1 MTVSFNGL
9 GNEGRLGNQMFQYAF
24 IRGMSK
30 KHGYDFM
37 IPHQSAE
44 RYDNYGLFEC
54 FELEGCKYT
63 GEGIFKTLE
72 CRDTAFNQ
80 KFLDEC
86 TNNTNYSGVFQTE
99 KYFVNAKEEL
109 RKDYTFHKDIINP
122 CQEFIDS
129 LGGSDQCI
137 FLHVRR
143 GNPNITGKRGE
154 KWSYQ
159 MLQEY
164 HPLMKKEYYL
174 EALKEFPEDKKVIVL
189 SDLLDWCKKQ
199 DWLQDDRFYM
209 SDASYEVFDDGAS
222 VPYIDLCLMS
232 LCSGGIIA
240 NSSMSWW
247 GAWLQ
252 NNRGKIVAP
261 YPWYGA
267 KAHNYGHAELSDNDL
282 VPDRWTKL
290 YNDPTPIDIVE

>member
-30 KHGYDFM
+30 HHGYDFM
-37 IPHQSAE
+37 IPHQSAD
-44 RYDNYGLFEC
+44 RFDNYGLFEC
-54 FELEGCKYT
+54 FELEGCKT
-63 GEGIFKTLE
+63 GESSYPTLE
-72 CRDTAFNQ
+72 CRDTQFNQ
-80 KFLDEC
+80 EFLNNC
-86 TNNTNYSGVFQTE
+86 TDNTNYSGVFQTE
-99 KYFVNAKEEL
+99 KYFADATEEL
-109 RKDYTFHKDIINP
+109 REDYIFHKDILNP
-122 CQEFIDS
+122 CLEFIYS

-137 FLHVRR
+137 FLHIRR

-174 EALKEFPEDKKVIVL
+174 EALKEFPKDKKVIVL

>member
-30 KHGYDFM
+30 RYGYDFI
-37 IPHQSAE
+37 IPDANAN
-44 RYDNYGLFEC
+44 RFDNYGLFDC
-54 FELEGCKYT
+54 FKLEGCKT
-63 GEGIFKTLE
+63 GEGSYPTLE

-80 KFLDEC
+80 KFLDDC
-86 TNNTNYSGVFQTE
+86 SDNTNYSGVFQTE
-99 KYFVNAKEEL
+99 KYFANATEEL
-109 RKDYTFHKDIINP
+109 RKDFTFHKEILDP
-122 CQEFIDS
+122 CQEFIDNV
-129 LGGSDQCI
+129 GDVI

-143 GNPNITGKRGE
+143 GNSNLVGNRGE

-159 MLQEY
+159 MLQDY

-174 EALKEFPEDKKVIVL
+174 EALSHFDESKKVIVL
-189 SDLLDWCKKQ
+189 SDTIDWCKKQ
-199 DWLQDDRFYM
+199 DWLQDDRFLF
-209 SDASYEVFDDGAS
+209 SDSSYEVFDDGAS

-252 NNRGKIVAP
+252 NDTGKIIAP
-261 YPWYGA
+261 NPWYGA
-267 KAHNYGHAELSDNDL
+267 KAYNYGNAELCDADL
-282 VPDRWTKL
+282 IPERWTKL
-290 YNDPTPIDIVE
+290 YNDPTPIDIAE

>member
-30 KHGYDFM
+30 RYGYDFI
-37 IPHQSAE
+37 IPDANAN
-44 RYDNYGLFEC
+44 RFDNYGLFDC
-54 FELEGCKYT
+54 FELEGCKT
-63 GEGIFKTLE
+63 GEGSYPTLE

-86 TNNTNYSGVFQTE
+86 SDNTNYSGVFQTE
-99 KYFVNAKEEL
+99 KYFANASEEL
-109 RKDYTFHKDIINP
+109 RKDFTFHKEILDP
-122 CQEFIDS
+122 CQEFIDNV
-129 LGGSDQCI
+129 GDVI

-143 GNPNITGKRGE
+143 GNSNLVGNRGE

-159 MLQEY
+159 MLQDY

-174 EALKEFPEDKKVIVL
+174 EALSHFDESKKVIVL
-189 SDLLDWCKKQ
+189 SDTIDWCKKQ
-199 DWLQDDRFYM
+199 DWLQDDRFLF
-209 SDASYEVFDDGAS
+209 SDSSYEVFDDGAS

-252 NNRGKIVAP
+252 NDTGKIIAP
-261 YPWYGA
+261 NPWYGA
-267 KAHNYGHAELSDNDL
+267 KAYNYGNAELCDADII
-282 VPDRWTKL
+282 PERWIKI

>member
-30 KHGYDFM
+30 RYGYDFI
-37 IPHQSAE
+37 IPDANAN
-44 RYDNYGLFEC
+44 RFDNYGLFDC
-54 FELEGCKYT
+54 FELEGCKT
-63 GEGIFKTLE
+63 GEGSYPTLE

-86 TNNTNYSGVFQTE
+86 TDNTNYSGVFQTE
-99 KYFVNAKEEL
+99 KYFANATEEL
-109 RKDYTFHKDIINP
+109 RKDFTFHKEILDP
-122 CQEFIDS
+122 CQEFIDNV
-129 LGGSDQCI
+129 GDVI

-143 GNPNITGKRGE
+143 GNSNLVGKRGE

-159 MLQEY
+159 MLQDY
-164 HPLMKKEYYL
+164 HPLMKKEYYI
-174 EALKEFPEDKKVIVL
+174 EALSHFDESKKVIVL
-189 SDLLDWCKKQ
+189 SDTIDWCKEQ
-199 DWLQDDRFYM
+199 DWLQDDRFLF
-209 SDASYEVFDDGAS
+209 SDSSYEVFDDGAS

-252 NNRGKIVAP
+252 NNTGKIIAP
-261 YPWYGA
+261 NPWYGA
-267 KAHNYGHAELSDNDL
+267 KAYNYGNAELCDADL
-282 VPDRWTKL
+282 IPERWIKL
-290 YNDPTPIDIVE
+290 YNDPTPIDIIQ

>member
-37 IPHQSAE
+37 IPHQSAD
-44 RYDNYGLFEC
+44 RFDNYGLFEC
-54 FELEGCKYT
+54 FELEGCKT
-63 GEGIFKTLE
+63 GEGSYPTLE

-86 TNNTNYSGVFQTE
+86 TDNTNYSGVFQTE
-99 KYFVNAKEEL
+99 KYFVDATEEL
-109 RKDYTFHKDIINP
+109 RKDYTFHKDILDP
-122 CQEFIDS
+122 CRKFIDS
-129 LGGSDQCI
+129 VGDAI

-143 GNPNITGKRGE
+143 GNSNLVGNRGE

-159 MLQEY
+159 MLQDY
-164 HPLMKKEYYL
+164 HPLMKKEYYI
-174 EALKEFPEDKKVIVL
+174 EALSHFDESKKVIVL
-189 SDLLDWCKKQ
+189 SDTIDWCKEQ
-199 DWLQDDRFYM
+199 DWLQDDRFLF
-209 SDASYEVFDDGAS
+209 SDSSYEVFNDGAS

-232 LCSGGIIA
+232 LCNGGIIA

-252 NNRGKIVAP
+252 NDTDKIVAP
-261 YPWYGA
+261 NPWYGA
-267 KAHNYGHAELSDNDL
+267 KAYNYGNAELCDADL
-282 VPDRWTKL
+282 IPERWTKI
-290 YNDPTPIDIVE
+290 YNDPTPVDMQ

>member
-37 IPHQSAE
+37 IPHESAD

-54 FELEGCKYT
+54 FELEGCKT
-63 GEGIFKTLE
+63 GEGSYPTLE

-86 TNNTNYSGVFQTE
+86 TDNTNYSGVFQTE
-99 KYFVNAKEEL
+99 KYFVDATEEL
-109 RKDYTFHKDIINP
+109 RKDYTFHKDILDP
-122 CQEFIDS
+122 CQKFIDS
-129 LGGSDQCI
+129 VGDAI

-143 GNPNITGKRGE
+143 GNSNLVGNRGE

-159 MLQEY
+159 MLQDY
-164 HPLMKKEYYL
+164 HPLMKKEYYI
-174 EALKEFPEDKKVIVL
+174 EALSHFDESKKVIVL
-189 SDLLDWCKKQ
+189 SDTIDWCKEQ
-199 DWLQDDRFYM
+199 DWLQDDRFLF
-209 SDASYEVFDDGAS
+209 SDSSYEVFNDGAS

-232 LCSGGIIA
+232 LCNGGIIA

-252 NNRGKIVAP
+252 NDTDKIVAP
-261 YPWYGA
+261 NPWYGA
-267 KAHNYGHAELSDNDL
+267 KAYNYGNAELCDADL
-282 VPDRWTKL
+282 IPERWTKI
-290 YNDPTPIDIVE
+290 YNDPTPVDMQ

>member
-24 IRGMSK
+24 IRGVSK
-30 KHGYDFM
+30 RYGYDFI
-37 IPHQSAE
+37 IPDANAN
-44 RYDNYGLFEC
+44 RFDNYGLFDC
-54 FELEGCKYT
+54 FELEGCKT
-63 GEGIFKTLE
+63 GEGSYPTLE

-86 TNNTNYSGVFQTE
+86 TDNTNYSGVFQTE
-99 KYFVNAKEEL
+99 KYFANATEEL
-109 RKDYTFHKDIINP
+109 RKDFTFHKEILDP
-122 CQEFIDS
+122 CQEFINNVGDV
-129 LGGSDQCI
+129 I

-143 GNPNITGKRGE
+143 GNSNLVGNRGE

-159 MLQEY
+159 MLQDY

-174 EALKEFPEDKKVIVL
+174 QALSHFDESKKVIVL
-189 SDLLDWCKKQ
+189 SDTIDWCKKQ
-199 DWLQDDRFYM
+199 DWLQDDRFLF
-209 SDASYEVFDDGAS
+209 SDSSYEVFDDGAS

-252 NNRGKIVAP
+252 NDTGKIVAP
-261 YPWYGA
+261 NPWYGA
-267 KAHNYGHAELSDNDL
+267 KAYNYGNAELCDADL
-282 VPDRWTKL
+282 IPERWTKL

>member
-30 KHGYDFM
+30 RYGYDFI
-37 IPHQSAE
+37 IPDANAN
-44 RYDNYGLFEC
+44 RFDNYGLFDC
-54 FELEGCKYT
+54 FELEGCKT
-63 GEGIFKTLE
+63 GEGSYPTLE

-86 TNNTNYSGVFQTE
+86 TDNTNYSGVFQTE
-99 KYFVNAKEEL
+99 KYFANATEEL
-109 RKDYTFHKDIINP
+109 RKDFTFHKEILDP
-122 CQEFIDS
+122 CQEFIDNV
-129 LGGSDQCI
+129 GDVI

-143 GNPNITGKRGE
+143 GNSNLVGKRGE

-159 MLQEY
+159 LLQDY

-174 EALKEFPEDKKVIVL
+174 EALSHFDESKKVIVL
-189 SDLLDWCKKQ
+189 SDTIDWCKEQ
-199 DWLQDDRFYM
+199 DWLQDDRFLF
-209 SDASYEVFDDGAS
+209 SDSSYEVFDDGAS

-252 NNRGKIVAP
+252 NNTGKIIAP
-261 YPWYGA
+261 NPWYGA
-267 KAHNYGHAELSDNDL
+267 KAYNYGNAELCDADL
-282 VPDRWTKL
+282 IPERWTKL
-290 YNDPTPIDIVE
+290 YNDPTPIDIVK

>member
-30 KHGYDFM
+30 RYGYDFI
-37 IPHQSAE
+37 IPDANAN
-44 RYDNYGLFEC
+44 RFDNYGLFDC
-54 FELEGCKYT
+54 FELEGCKT
-63 GEGIFKTLE
+63 GEGSYPTLE

-86 TNNTNYSGVFQTE
+86 TDNTNYSGVFQTE
-99 KYFVNAKEEL
+99 KYFANATEEL
-109 RKDYTFHKDIINP
+109 RKDFTFHKEILDP
-122 CQEFIDS
+122 CQEFIDNV
-129 LGGSDQCI
+129 GDVI

-143 GNPNITGKRGE
+143 GNSNLVGNRGE

-159 MLQEY
+159 MLQDY

-174 EALKEFPEDKKVIVL
+174 EALSHFDESKKVIIL
-189 SDLLDWCKKQ
+189 SDTIDWCKKQ
-199 DWLQDDRFYM
+199 DWLQDDRFLF
-209 SDASYEVFDDGAS
+209 SDSSYEVFDDGAS

-252 NNRGKIVAP
+252 NDRGKVVAP

-267 KAHNYGHAELSDNDL
+267 KAYNYGNAELCDADII
-282 VPDRWTKL
+282 PERWTKI

>member
-30 KHGYDFM
+30 RYGYDFI
-37 IPHQSAE
+37 IPDANAN
-44 RYDNYGLFEC
+44 RFDNYGLFDC
-54 FELEGCKYT
+54 FELEGCKT
-63 GEGIFKTLE
+63 GEGSYPTLE

-86 TNNTNYSGVFQTE
+86 SDNTNYSGVFQTE
-99 KYFVNAKEEL
+99 KYFANATEEL
-109 RKDYTFHKDIINP
+109 RKDFTFHKEILDP
-122 CQEFIDS
+122 CQEFINNVGDV
-129 LGGSDQCI
+129 I

-143 GNPNITGKRGE
+143 GNSNLVGNRGE

-159 MLQEY
+159 MLQDY

-174 EALKEFPEDKKVIVL
+174 EALSHFDESKKVIVL
-189 SDLLDWCKKQ
+189 SDTIDWCKKQ
-199 DWLQDDRFYM
+199 DWLQDDRFLF
-209 SDASYEVFDDGAS
+209 SDSSYEVFDDGAS

-232 LCSGGIIA
+232 LCSGAIIA

-252 NNRGKIVAP
+252 NDSGKIIAP
-261 YPWYGA
+261 NPWYGA
-267 KAHNYGHAELSDNDL
+267 KAYNYGNAELCDADL
-282 VPDRWTKL
+282 IPERWTKL
-290 YNDPTPIDIVE
+290 YNNPTPIDIAQ

>member
-30 KHGYDFM
+30 RYGYDFI
-37 IPHQSAE
+37 IPDANAN
-44 RYDNYGLFEC
+44 RFDNYGLFDC
-54 FELEGCKYT
+54 FELEGCKT
-63 GEGIFKTLE
+63 GEGSYPTLE

-86 TNNTNYSGVFQTE
+86 SDNTNYSGVFQTE
-99 KYFVNAKEEL
+99 KYFANATEEL
-109 RKDYTFHKDIINP
+109 RKDFTFHKEIIDP
-122 CQEFIDS
+122 CQEFINNVGDV
-129 LGGSDQCI
+129 I

-143 GNPNITGKRGE
+143 GNSNLVGNRGE

-159 MLQEY
+159 MLQDY

-174 EALKEFPEDKKVIVL
+174 EALSHFDESKKVIVL
-189 SDLLDWCKKQ
+189 SDTIDWCKKQ
-199 DWLQDDRFYM
+199 DWLQDDRFLF
-209 SDASYEVFDDGAS
+209 SDSSYEVFDDGAS

-252 NNRGKIVAP
+252 NDTGKIIAP
-261 YPWYGA
+261 NPWYGA
-267 KAHNYGHAELSDNDL
+267 KAYNYGNAELCDADL
-282 VPDRWTKL
+282 IPERWTKL

>member
-30 KHGYDFM
+30 RYGYDFI
-37 IPHQSAE
+37 IPDANAN
-44 RYDNYGLFEC
+44 RFDNYGLFDC
-54 FELEGCKYT
+54 FELEGCKT
-63 GEGIFKTLE
+63 GEGSYPTLE

-86 TNNTNYSGVFQTE
+86 TDNTNYSGVFQTE
-99 KYFVNAKEEL
+99 KYFANATEEL
-109 RKDYTFHKDIINP
+109 RKDFTFHKEILDP
-122 CQEFIDS
+122 CQEFIDNV
-129 LGGSDQCI
+129 GDVI

-143 GNPNITGKRGE
+143 GNSNLVGNRGE

-159 MLQEY
+159 MLQDY

-174 EALKEFPEDKKVIVL
+174 EALSHFDESKKVIVL
-189 SDLLDWCKKQ
+189 SDTIDWCKEQ
-199 DWLQDDRFYM
+199 DWLQDDRFLF
-209 SDASYEVFDDGAS
+209 SDSSYEVFDDGAS
-222 VPYIDLCLMS
+222 VPYIELCLMS

-252 NNRGKIVAP
+252 NNTGKIIAP
-261 YPWYGA
+261 NPWYGA
-267 KAHNYGHAELSDNDL
+267 KAYNYGNAELCDADL
-282 VPDRWTKL
+282 IPERWTKL
-290 YNDPTPIDIVE
+290 YNDPTPIDIVK

>member
-30 KHGYDFM
+30 RYGYDFI
-37 IPHQSAE
+37 IPDANAN
-44 RYDNYGLFEC
+44 RFDNYGLFDC
-54 FELEGCKYT
+54 FELKGCKT
-63 GEGIFKTLE
+63 GEGSYPTLE

-86 TNNTNYSGVFQTE
+86 TDNTNYSGVFQTE
-99 KYFVNAKEEL
+99 KYFANATEEL
-109 RKDYTFHKDIINP
+109 RKDFTFHKEILDP
-122 CQEFIDS
+122 CQEFIDNV
-129 LGGSDQCI
+129 GDVI

-143 GNPNITGKRGE
+143 GNSNLVGKRGE

-159 MLQEY
+159 LLQDY

-174 EALKEFPEDKKVIVL
+174 EALSHFDESKKVIVL
-189 SDLLDWCKKQ
+189 SDTIDWCKEQ
-199 DWLQDDRFYM
+199 DWLQDDRFLF
-209 SDASYEVFDDGAS
+209 SDSSYEVFDDGAS

-247 GAWLQ
+247 GSWLQ
-252 NNRGKIVAP
+252 NNTGKIIAP
-261 YPWYGA
+261 NPWYGA
-267 KAHNYGHAELSDNDL
+267 KAYNYGNAELCDADL
-282 VPDRWTKL
+282 IPERWTKL
-290 YNDPTPIDIVE
+290 YNDPTPIDIVK

>member
-37 IPHQSAE
+37 IPHQSAD
-44 RYDNYGLFEC
+44 RFDNYGLFEC

-86 TNNTNYSGVFQTE
+86 TDNTNYSGVFQTE
-99 KYFVNAKEEL
+99 KYFVDATEEL
-109 RKDYTFHKDIINP
+109 RKDYTFHKDILDP
-122 CQEFIDS
+122 CQKFIDS
-129 LGGSDQCI
+129 VGDAI

-143 GNPNITGKRGE
+143 GNSNLVGNRGE

-159 MLQEY
+159 MLQDY
-164 HPLMKKEYYL
+164 HPLMKKEYYI
-174 EALKEFPEDKKVIVL
+174 EALSHFDESKKVIVL
-189 SDLLDWCKKQ
+189 SDTIDWCKEQ
-199 DWLQDDRFYM
+199 DWLQDDRFLF
-209 SDASYEVFDDGAS
+209 SDSSYEVFNDGAS

-232 LCSGGIIA
+232 LCNGGIIA

-252 NNRGKIVAP
+252 NDTDKIVAP
-261 YPWYGA
+261 NPWYGA
-267 KAHNYGHAELSDNDL
+267 KAYNYGNAELCDADL
-282 VPDRWTKL
+282 IPERWTKI
-290 YNDPTPIDIVE
+290 YNDPTPVDMQ

>member
-30 KHGYDFM
+30 RYGYDFI
-37 IPHQSAE
+37 IPDANAN
-44 RYDNYGLFEC
+44 RFDNYGLFDC
-54 FELEGCKYT
+54 FELEGCKT
-63 GEGIFKTLE
+63 GEGSYPTLE

-86 TNNTNYSGVFQTE
+86 TDNTNYSGVFQTE
-99 KYFVNAKEEL
+99 KYFANATEEL
-109 RKDYTFHKDIINP
+109 RKDFTFHKEILDP
-122 CQEFIDS
+122 CQEFIDNV
-129 LGGSDQCI
+129 GDVI

-143 GNPNITGKRGE
+143 GNSNLVGNRGE

-159 MLQEY
+159 MLQDY

-174 EALKEFPEDKKVIVL
+174 EALSHFDESKKVIVL
-189 SDLLDWCKKQ
+189 SDTIDWCKEQ
-199 DWLQDDRFYM
+199 DWLQDDRFLF
-209 SDASYEVFDDGAS
+209 SDSSYEVFDDGAS

-252 NNRGKIVAP
+252 NNTGKIIAP
-261 YPWYGA
+261 NPWYGA
-267 KAHNYGHAELSDNDL
+267 KAYNYGNAELCDADL
-282 VPDRWTKL
+282 IPERWKKL

>member
-30 KHGYDFM
+30 KYGYDFI
-37 IPHQSAE
+37 IPDANSD
-44 RYDNYGLFEC
+44 RFDNYGLFDC
-54 FELEGCKYT
+54 FKLEGCKT
-63 GEGIFKTLE
+63 GEGQYPTLE

-80 KFLDEC
+80 KFLDNC
-86 TNNTNYSGVFQTE
+86 TDNTNYSGVFQTE
-99 KYFVNAKEEL
+99 KYFANATEEL
-109 RKDYTFHKDIINP
+109 RKDFTFHKEILDP
-122 CQEFIDS
+122 CQEFIDNV
-129 LGGSDQCI
+129 GDAI

-143 GNPNITGKRGE
+143 GNSNLVGNRGE

-159 MLQEY
+159 MLQDY

-174 EALKEFPEDKKVIVL
+174 EALSHFDESKKVIVL
-189 SDLLDWCKKQ
+189 SDTIDWCKKQ
-199 DWLQDDRFYM
+199 DWLQDDRFLF
-209 SDASYEVFDDGAS
+209 SDSSYEVFDDGAS

-252 NNRGKIVAP
+252 NDTGKIIAP
-261 YPWYGA
+261 NPWYGA
-267 KAHNYGHAELSDNDL
+267 KAYNYGNAELCDADL
-282 VPDRWTKL
+282 IPERWTKL
-290 YNDPTPIDIVE
+290 YNDPTPIDIVQ

>member
-30 KHGYDFM
+30 KYGYDFI
-37 IPHQSAE
+37 IPDANSD
-44 RYDNYGLFEC
+44 RFDNYGLFDC
-54 FELEGCKYT
+54 FKLEGCKT
-63 GEGIFKTLE
+63 GEGSYPTLE

-80 KFLDEC
+80 KFLDDC
-86 TNNTNYSGVFQTE
+86 SDNTNYSGVFQTE
-99 KYFVNAKEEL
+99 KYFANATEEL
-109 RKDYTFHKDIINP
+109 RKDFTFHKEILDP
-122 CQEFIDS
+122 CQEFIDNV
-129 LGGSDQCI
+129 GDAI

-143 GNPNITGKRGE
+143 GNSNLVGNRGE

-159 MLQEY
+159 MLQDY

-174 EALKEFPEDKKVIVL
+174 EALSHFDESKKVIVL
-189 SDLLDWCKKQ
+189 SDTIDWCKKQ
-199 DWLQDDRFYM
+199 DWLQDDRFLF
-209 SDASYEVFDDGAS
+209 SDSSYEVFDDGAS
-222 VPYIDLCLMS
+222 VPYIDICLMS

-252 NNRGKIVAP
+252 NDTGKIIAP
-261 YPWYGA
+261 NPWYGA
-267 KAHNYGHAELSDNDL
+267 KAYNYGNAELCDADL
-282 VPDRWTKL
+282 IPERWTKL
-290 YNDPTPIDIVE
+290 YNDPTPIDIAE

>member
-24 IRGMSK
+24 MRGMSK

-37 IPHQSAE
+37 IPDANAN
-44 RYDNYGLFEC
+44 RFDNYGLFDC
-54 FELEGCKYT
+54 FELEGCKT
-63 GEGIFKTLE
+63 GEGSHPTLE

-86 TNNTNYSGVFQTE
+86 TDNTNYSGVFQTE
-99 KYFVNAKEEL
+99 KYFANATEEL
-109 RKDYTFHKDIINP
+109 RKDFTFNNEILDP
-122 CQEFIDS
+122 CQEFIDNV
-129 LGGSDQCI
+129 GDVI

-143 GNPNITGKRGE
+143 GNSNLVGKRGE

-159 MLQEY
+159 LLQDY

-174 EALKEFPEDKKVIVL
+174 EALSHFDESKKVIVL
-189 SDLLDWCKKQ
+189 SDTIDWCKKQ
-199 DWLQDDRFYM
+199 DWLQDDRFLF
-209 SDASYEVFDDGAS
+209 SDSSYEVFDDGAS

-252 NNRGKIVAP
+252 NDTGKIIAP
-261 YPWYGA
+261 NPWYGA
-267 KAHNYGHAELSDNDL
+267 KAYNYGNAELCDADL
-282 VPDRWTKL
+282 IPERWTKL

>member
-37 IPHQSAE
+37 IPHQNAD
-44 RYDNYGLFEC
+44 RFDNYGLFEC
-54 FELEGCKYT
+54 FELEGCKT
-63 GEGIFKTLE
+63 GEGSYPTLE

-86 TNNTNYSGVFQTE
+86 TDNTNYSGVFQTE
-99 KYFVNAKEEL
+99 KYFVDATEEL
-109 RKDYTFHKDIINP
+109 RKDYTFHKDILDP
-122 CQEFIDS
+122 CQKFIDS
-129 LGGSDQCI
+129 VGDAI

-143 GNPNITGKRGE
+143 GNSNLVGNRGE

-159 MLQEY
+159 MLQDY
-164 HPLMKKEYYL
+164 HPLMKKEYYI
-174 EALKEFPEDKKVIVL
+174 EALSHFDESKKVIVL
-189 SDLLDWCKKQ
+189 SDTIDWCKEQ
-199 DWLQDDRFYM
+199 DWLQDDRFLF
-209 SDASYEVFDDGAS
+209 SDSSYEVFNDGAS

-232 LCSGGIIA
+232 LCNGGIIA

-252 NNRGKIVAP
+252 NDTDKIVAP
-261 YPWYGA
+261 NPWYGA
-267 KAHNYGHAELSDNDL
+267 KAYNYGNAELCDADL
-282 VPDRWTKL
+282 IPERWTKI
-290 YNDPTPIDIVE
+290 YNDPTPVDMQ

>member
-30 KHGYDFM
+30 RYGYDFI
-37 IPHQSAE
+37 IPDANAN
-44 RYDNYGLFEC
+44 RFDNYGLFDC
-54 FELEGCKYT
+54 FELEGCKT
-63 GEGIFKTLE
+63 GEGSYPTLE

-86 TNNTNYSGVFQTE
+86 TDNTNYSGVFQTE
-99 KYFVNAKEEL
+99 KYFANATEEL
-109 RKDYTFHKDIINP
+109 RKDFTFHKEILDP
-122 CQEFIDS
+122 CQEFVNSVGDV
-129 LGGSDQCI
+129 I

-143 GNPNITGKRGE
+143 GNSNLVGKRGE

-159 MLQEY
+159 LLQDY

-174 EALKEFPEDKKVIVL
+174 EALSHFDESKKVIVL
-189 SDLLDWCKKQ
+189 SDTIDWCKEQ
-199 DWLQDDRFYM
+199 DWLQDDRFLF
-209 SDASYEVFDDGAS
+209 SDSSYEVFDDGAS

-252 NNRGKIVAP
+252 NDTGKIIAP
-261 YPWYGA
+261 NPWYGA
-267 KAHNYGHAELSDNDL
+267 KAYNYGNAELCDADL
-282 VPDRWTKL
+282 IPERWTKL
-290 YNDPTPIDIVE
+290 YNDPTPIDIVK

>member
-30 KHGYDFM
+30 RYGYDFI
-37 IPHQSAE
+37 IPDANAN
-44 RYDNYGLFEC
+44 RFDNYGLFDC
-54 FELEGCKYT
+54 FKLEGCKT
-63 GEGIFKTLE
+63 GEGSYPTLE

-86 TNNTNYSGVFQTE
+86 SDNTNYSGVFQTE
-99 KYFVNAKEEL
+99 KYFANATEEL
-109 RKDYTFHKDIINP
+109 RKDFTFHKEILDP
-122 CQEFIDS
+122 CQEFINSVGDV
-129 LGGSDQCI
+129 I

-143 GNPNITGKRGE
+143 GNSNLVGNRGE

-159 MLQEY
+159 MLQDY

-174 EALKEFPEDKKVIVL
+174 EALSHFDESKKVIVL
-189 SDLLDWCKKQ
+189 SDTIDWCKKQ
-199 DWLQDDRFYM
+199 DWLQDDRFLF
-209 SDASYEVFDDGAS
+209 SDSSYEVFDDGAS

-252 NNRGKIVAP
+252 NDTGKIIAP
-261 YPWYGA
+261 NPWYGA
-267 KAHNYGHAELSDNDL
+267 KAYNYGNAELCDADL
-282 VPDRWTKL
+282 IPERWTKL
-290 YNDPTPIDIVE
+290 YNDPTPIDIAE

>member
-30 KHGYDFM
+30 RYGYDFI
-37 IPHQSAE
+37 IPDANAN
-44 RYDNYGLFEC
+44 RFDNYGLFDC
-54 FELEGCKYT
+54 FELEGCKT
-63 GEGIFKTLE
+63 GEGSYPTLE

-86 TNNTNYSGVFQTE
+86 TDNTNYSGVFQTE
-99 KYFVNAKEEL
+99 KYFANATEEL
-109 RKDYTFHKDIINP
+109 RKDFTFHKEILDP
-122 CQEFIDS
+122 CQEFIDNV
-129 LGGSDQCI
+129 GDVI

-143 GNPNITGKRGE
+143 GNSNLVGKRGE

-159 MLQEY
+159 LLQDY

-174 EALKEFPEDKKVIVL
+174 EALSHFDESKKVIVL
-189 SDLLDWCKKQ
+189 SDTIDWCKEQ
-199 DWLQDDRFYM
+199 DWLQDDRFLF
-209 SDASYEVFDDGAS
+209 SDSSYEVFDDGAS

-252 NNRGKIVAP
+252 NNTGKIIAP
-261 YPWYGA
+261 NPWYGA
-267 KAHNYGHAELSDNDL
+267 KAYNYGNAELCDADII
-282 VPDRWTKL
+282 PERWTKI

>member
-30 KHGYDFM
+30 RYDYDFI
-37 IPHQSAE
+37 IPDANSD
-44 RYDNYGLFEC
+44 RFDNYGLFDC
-54 FELEGCKYT
+54 FKLEGCKT
-63 GEGIFKTLE
+63 GEGQYPTLE

-86 TNNTNYSGVFQTE
+86 SDNTNYSGVFQTE
-99 KYFVNAKEEL
+99 KYFANATEEL
-109 RKDYTFHKDIINP
+109 RKDFTFNKEILDP
-122 CQEFIDS
+122 CQEFIDNV
-129 LGGSDQCI
+129 GDVI

-143 GNPNITGKRGE
+143 GNSNLVGNRGE

-159 MLQEY
+159 MLQDY

-174 EALKEFPEDKKVIVL
+174 EALSHFDESKKVIVL
-189 SDLLDWCKKQ
+189 SDTIDWCKKQ
-199 DWLQDDRFYM
+199 DWLQDDRFLF
-209 SDASYEVFDDGAS
+209 SDSSYEVFDDGAS

-252 NNRGKIVAP
+252 NDTGKIIAP
-261 YPWYGA
+261 NPWYGA
-267 KAHNYGHAELSDNDL
+267 KAYNYGNAELCDADL
-282 VPDRWTKL
+282 IPERWTKL

>member
-30 KHGYDFM
+30 RYGYDFI
-37 IPHQSAE
+37 IPDANAN
-44 RYDNYGLFEC
+44 RFDNYGLFDC
-54 FELEGCKYT
+54 FKLERCKT
-63 GEGIFKTLE
+63 GEGSYPTLE

-86 TNNTNYSGVFQTE
+86 TDNTNYSGVFQTE
-99 KYFVNAKEEL
+99 KYFANATEEL
-109 RKDYTFHKDIINP
+109 RKDFTFHKEILDP
-122 CQEFIDS
+122 CQEFIDNV
-129 LGGSDQCI
+129 GDVI

-143 GNPNITGKRGE
+143 GNSNLVGKRGE

-159 MLQEY
+159 LLQDY

-174 EALKEFPEDKKVIVL
+174 KALSHFDESKKVIVL
-189 SDLLDWCKKQ
+189 SDTIDWCKEQ
-199 DWLQDDRFYM
+199 DWLQDDRFLF
-209 SDASYEVFDDGAS
+209 SDSSYEVFDDGAS

-252 NNRGKIVAP
+252 NNTGKIIAP
-261 YPWYGA
+261 NPWYGA
-267 KAHNYGHAELSDNDL
+267 KAYNYGNAELCDADL
-282 VPDRWTKL
+282 IPERWIKL
-290 YNDPTPIDIVE
+290 YNDPTPIDIIQ

>member
-24 IRGMSK
+24 IRGVSK
-30 KHGYDFM
+30 RYGYDFI
-37 IPHQSAE
+37 IPDANAN
-44 RYDNYGLFEC
+44 RFDNYGLFDC
-54 FELEGCKYT
+54 FELEGCKT
-63 GEGIFKTLE
+63 GEGSYPTLE

-86 TNNTNYSGVFQTE
+86 TDNTNYSGVFQTE
-99 KYFVNAKEEL
+99 KYFANATEEL
-109 RKDYTFHKDIINP
+109 RKDFTFHKEILDP
-122 CQEFIDS
+122 CQEFINNVGDV
-129 LGGSDQCI
+129 I

-143 GNPNITGKRGE
+143 GNSNLVGNRGE

-159 MLQEY
+159 MLQDY

-174 EALKEFPEDKKVIVL
+174 QALSHFDESKKVIVL
-189 SDLLDWCKKQ
+189 SDTIDWCKKQ
-199 DWLQDDRFYM
+199 DWLQDDRFLF
-209 SDASYEVFDDGAS
+209 SDSSYEVFDDGAS

-252 NNRGKIVAP
+252 NDRGKVIAP
-261 YPWYGA
+261 YPWYGE
-267 KAHNYGHAELSDNDL
+267 KAYNYGNAELCDADII
-282 VPDRWTKL
+282 PERWTKI

>member
-24 IRGMSK
+24 MRGMSK

-37 IPHQSAE
+37 IPDVNAN
-44 RYDNYGLFEC
+44 RFDNYGLFEC
-54 FELEGCKYT
+54 FELEGCKT
-63 GEGIFKTLE
+63 GEGSYPTLE

-86 TNNTNYSGVFQTE
+86 TDNTNYSGVFQTE
-99 KYFVNAKEEL
+99 KYFADATEEL
-109 RKDYTFHKDIINP
+109 RKDFTFHKEILNP
-122 CQEFIDS
+122 CQEFIDNV
-129 LGGSDQCI
+129 GDVI

-143 GNPNITGKRGE
+143 GNSNLVGKRGE

-159 MLQEY
+159 MLQDY

-174 EALKEFPEDKKVIVL
+174 EALSHFDESKKVIVL
-189 SDLLDWCKKQ
+189 SDTIDWCKKQ
-199 DWLQDDRFYM
+199 DWLQDDRFLF
-209 SDASYEVFDDGAS
+209 SDSSYEVFDDGAS
-222 VPYIDLCLMS
+222 VPYIDICLMS

-252 NNRGKIVAP
+252 NDRGKVVAP

-267 KAHNYGHAELSDNDL
+267 KAYNYGNAELCDADL
-282 VPDRWTKL
+282 IPERWTKI